1 MYPANQSPINPYVYP
16 STPPPTWS
24 HPSLPLPTKVDEI
37 NTILENEITPT
48 LDRLRGEKTQ
58 FLKWASNDA
67 EAQRLQK
74 FCVAHN
80 FVEAEAKLNSSNGEK
95 QELEEQR
102 DALQAT
108 QAEAAVSRWCWPNV
122 AGLQGEP
129 WAVTGGGSFICF
141 GVVSCF
147 DGCMICCVRG

>member
-1 MYPANQSPINPYVYP
+1 MHPFLPFNQPYTQP
-16 STPPPTWS
+16 SNQPSVQQTNHRSNHPYTLPPSRSRHPPPS
-24 HPSLPLPTKVDEI
+24 AKVDEI

-80 FVEAEAKLNSSNGEK
+80 FVEAEAKLSSSNGEK
-95 QELEEQR
+95 QELEAQR
-102 DALQAT
+102 DALQTT
-108 QAEAAVSRWCWPNV
+108 QAEASVSRWSPY
-122 AGLQGEP
+122 
-129 WAVTGGGSFICF
+129 
-141 GVVSCF
+141 
-147 DGCMICCVRG
+147 R